1 MPPPSNT
8 AATLSSNQFLVED
21 FDLSSSREKSNQSD
35 SIKASD
41 LEDNKESKS
50 ADIDGISTLELS
62 EVLDDIITDNQI
74 NKPEVGIDYD
84 ANNASFEY
92 TISKRDAIE
101 AVPGVIGGKGFDFE
115 DNQDV
120 VLLGTA
126 NFGTAYICNTI

>member
-1 MPPPSNT
+1 M
-8 AATLSSNQFLVED
+8 ED

-35 SIKASD
+35 SMKASD
-41 LEDNKESKS
+41 LEDNKESG
-50 ADIDGISTLELS
+50 DIDGISTLELS
-62 EVLDDIITDNQI
+62 EGDMITDNQI
-74 NKPEVGIDYD
+74 NKPEVSIDYD

-101 AVPGVIGGKGFDFE
+101 AVPGVMGGKGFDFE

-126 NFGTAYICNTI
+126 NFGTAYIYNTI